1 MKYKTMDRAQW
12 RRVTSRRV
20 TANELTKHGVQ
31 GKESF
36 IQMAKTYFAGGGQQY
51 TVSVVSQ
58 EELLD
63 AQKNP
68 DAHRDLIVRVGGY
81 SDYFVNLEKG
91 LQDNVIKRS
100 TL

>member
-1 MKYKTMDRAQW
+1 
-12 RRVTSRRV
+12 
-20 TANELTKHGVQ
+20 
-31 GKESF
+31 
-36 IQMAKTYFAGGGQQY
+36 MAKTYFEGGGQQY
-51 TVSVVSQ
+51 TVNVVSQ